1 MLLSKG
7 GTGGVWEHAVRSL
20 GSLCVTVNPFH
31 FGNKHTDRAA
41 GVRWRRR
48 EEVYYAPTYSRR
60 RLWVTHTW
68 LSSSYQEEEEK
79 KKQKKNKGTCGKWYS
94 HTHRISCTMTIEISL
109 QMRQKHRKAFSLRLH
124 WMNNWILQTVPITKS
139 QLKSRLVAFMISLF
153 LLLWIVFTLPIHFSS
168 GYCLYL
174 QACAVGVSL
183 CVMFLVFSST
193 SSHLSLPVS
202 SLLHLFPLHL
212 NFGCVI
218 LTSSGK
224 PKNDIDEMKYGN
236 YEYTPSVFTLT

>member
-1 MLLSKG
+1 MEAQRGGLL
-7 GTGGVWEHAVRSL
+7 
-20 GSLCVTVNPFH
+20 C
-31 FGNKHTDRAA
+31 TDMA
-41 GVRWRRR
+41 
-48 EEVYYAPTYSRR
+48 YSRR

-168 GYCLYL
+168 GYRLYL

-183 CVMFLVFSST
+183 CVIITVEIIHVFGFPGFISFTAGSYILCFLCLALLLPICLYLCLVCST
-193 SSHLSLPVS
+193 CFH
-202 SLLHLFPLHL
+202 
-212 NFGCVI
+212 
-218 LTSSGK
+218 
-224 PKNDIDEMKYGN
+224 
-236 YEYTPSVFTLT
+236 FT